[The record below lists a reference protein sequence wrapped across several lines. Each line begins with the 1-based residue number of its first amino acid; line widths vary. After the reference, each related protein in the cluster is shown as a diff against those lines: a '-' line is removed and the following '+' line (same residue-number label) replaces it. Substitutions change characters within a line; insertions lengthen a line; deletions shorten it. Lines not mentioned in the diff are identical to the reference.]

1 MILIL
6 GDNHGRFDHIPPA
19 IAAER
24 ARSCRV
30 DAVIFLGDIEAQRD
44 FEQEVAPIEA
54 LGVAVHWIVGNHDTD
69 SEDNWRHLQNSQH
82 RRIDGRV
89 VEVCG
94 IRVAGLGG
102 IFRGAIWFPADSK
115 SVSAEEL
122 HFRNYEGFARDLHSR
137 PGVQRRL
144 SKMDRIRLES
154 VPDRVSAMI
163 DPTRSGQLRKHAS
176 SIFPDTLQS
185 LATQRADILVTHEAP
200 GCHPHGFDELTRLA
214 QSLGVRAS
222 FHGHQHDNLDYSSTF
237 DSLGFRPHGVGL
249 RGITAFEPE
258 TGEVRVVAPG
268 ELDESRRSRR
278 VRNGA

>member
-24 ARSCRV
+24 AQGRRV

-44 FEQEVAPIEA
+44 FEQEVVPIEA

-69 SEDNWRHLQNSQH
+69 SENNWRHLQYSQH

-89 VEVCG
+89 VEIGG

-102 IFRGAIWFPADSK
+102 IFRGSIWFPADTK
-115 SVSAEEL
+115 SAAADEL
-122 HFRNYEGFARDLHSR
+122 HFRNYEEFARDLHVR

-144 SKMDRIRLES
+144 SKMDRIRLEAI
-154 VPDRVSAMI
+154 PDRVSAVA
-163 DPTRSGQLRKHAS
+163 DPTKNGQLRKHAS
-176 SIFPDTLQS
+176 SIFPDTLES
-185 LATQRADILVTHEAP
+185 LAAQRADILVTHEAP

-214 QSLGVRAS
+214 QALGVQVS
-222 FHGHQHDNLDYSSTF
+222 FHGHHHDNLDYSSTF
-237 DSLGFRPHGVGL
+237 DALGFRPHGVGL

-258 TGEVRVVAPG
+258 TGEVRVVVPG
-268 ELDESRRSRR
+268 ELDESRRARR
-278 VRNGA
+278 VRDGA